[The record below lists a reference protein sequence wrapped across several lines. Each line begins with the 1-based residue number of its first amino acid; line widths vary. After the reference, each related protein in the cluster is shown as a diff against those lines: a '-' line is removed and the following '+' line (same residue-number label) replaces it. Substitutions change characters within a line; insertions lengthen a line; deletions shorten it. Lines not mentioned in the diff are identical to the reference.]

1 MTTLPGVGG
10 VGAFIIASAKPV
22 VLEVIHKLKQVN
34 CHGGLTEVGNEV
46 GQASVGKATKKQSL
60 DRQRS
65 AGVNG
70 SSTVGSPDLP
80 RNRLQHVVVD
90 ATAPR

>member
-1 MTTLPGVGG
+1 MTTFPSVGG

-34 CHGGLTEVGNEV
+34 RHGGLTEVGNEV
-46 GQASVGKATKKQSL
+46 GQASVGKTCKKHRFH
-60 DRQRS
+60 RQRS
-65 AGVNG
+65 ACVNG